1 MIFDSMNEKSF
12 LFLSIKKEGSFK
24 KAEGELMTVG
34 NVVNLLFS
42 FPHYPQLSRGRCLL
56 GAKRFLG
63 SLKYSAWMRS
73 IISGDAIAP
82 A

>member
-1 MIFDSMNEKSF
+1 
-12 LFLSIKKEGSFK
+12 
-24 KAEGELMTVG
+24 MTVG

-82 A
+82 SITKARVLVISGDVIAPLNIEHGDTLYF